1 MGAPRATV
9 GLPMDRGSRRTLVV
23 LLLIFAAL
31 LLVGL
36 VVSTREVNAPAE
48 EYPFLRVFPA
58 MDENAIAA
66 LRLTE
71 PASGLAL
78 TMLRNSTGWETDAG
92 NTMTTEAALIA
103 RTIAGLP
110 YQQILPEPVRAMLP
124 TYGLGEDSTLR
135 IEVVMQDGSTH
146 AALVGDLAPTGMTYY
161 ALADDRPGVLL
172 LLRPAV
178 DYLITALRNP
188 PVS

>member
-1 MGAPRATV
+1 MGAPHAAVAQT
-9 GLPMDRGSRRTLVV
+9 MDRGSRRTLVV
-23 LLLIFAAL
+23 LLAIFAAL
-31 LLVGL
+31 LLIGL
-36 VVSTREVNAPAE
+36 IVSTREANAPAE

-58 MDENAIAA
+58 MDEFAIAA

-71 PASGLAL
+71 PASGLRL
-78 TMLRNSTGWETDAG
+78 TMLRTETGWETDAG
-92 NTMTTEAALIA
+92 DRMTAQAALVA

-110 YQQILPEPVRAMLP
+110 YQQILPEPVRALLP
-124 TYGLGEDSTLR
+124 SYGLGEDSTLR

-146 AALVGDLAPTGMTYY
+146 AAVVGDLAPTGMTYY

-188 PVS
+188 PIS